1 MKIDSVQ
8 QSGRVEGYKKVPSRQ
23 TVESGVSEVSDRV
36 EFSFDATSFSS
47 VFNAVKDDMD
57 SRSQAEKDHIAQIAS
72 QVEAGTYKVSGK
84 DVADKILGGN
94 VDIEI

>member
-1 MKIDSVQ
+1 MPSKI
-8 QSGRVEGYKKVPSRQ
+8 

-36 EFSFDATSFSS
+36 EFSFDAKSFSS

-57 SRSQAEKDHIAQIAS
+57 NRSPAEKDHIAQVIS

-84 DVADKILGGN
+84 DVADKILGGSIN
-94 VDIEI
+94 IEI